1 MSAGNEEKLGVVK
14 ISDEVI
20 AVCVLNSTL
29 KTEGVYGL
37 SGGLTDSL
45 SKNLLGK
52 DPLYKGIKVNQS
64 DDGVVIDISIIVKY
78 GIKIPEVAWDI
89 QENVKKEV
97 EDIIEITVN
106 AVNIHVTG
114 VHFNEQEQ

>member
-1 MSAGNEEKLGVVK
+1 MGADSDDKHGVVK

-29 KTEGVYGL
+29 KTKGIYGL
-37 SGGLTDSL
+37 SGGLTDSI

-52 DPLYKGIKVNQS
+52 DPLYKGIKINQGE
-64 DDGVVIDISIIVKY
+64 DGAVIDISVIVDY
-78 GIKIPEVAWDI
+78 GVKIPDVAWNV
-89 QENVKKEV
+89 QENVKKEI
-97 EDIIEITVN
+97 EDIIGLTVD

-114 VHFNEQEQ
+114 VNFNEA